1 MLTKEK
7 IIETIQSMPENS
19 FEDIDILFE
28 RLIILEK
35 IEKGITDIEA
45 GRTIT
50 LEELNKKMESWF
62 TK

>member
-7 IIETIQSMPENS
+7 IIEIIQAMPENS
-19 FEDIDILFE
+19 FEDIDVLFE

-35 IEKGITDIEA
+35 IERGQADIEA

-50 LEELNKKMESWF
+50 HEELKKKMETWF
-62 TK
+62 NR